1 MTGIGIDVV
10 EISRLEAAML
20 RHPRLEHRCFT
31 DGERAY
37 CRRQR
42 RPGQHF
48 AARFAAKEAV
58 AKALGVPLRWREIEV
73 IRSATGAPAAHLHGQ
88 TAALA
93 AGREALISMSHSGD
107 MATAAAIAQVAR
119 ERI

>member
-1 MTGIGIDVV
+1 MAIGIDVV
-10 EISRLEAAML
+10 EIGRLEAVML
-20 RHPRLEHRCFT
+20 RHPRLEARCFT
-31 DGERAY
+31 DGEREY

-73 IRSATGAPAAHLHGQ
+73 VRSATGAPAARLHGQ

-93 AGREALISMSHSGD
+93 AGREALISVSHSGD
-107 MATAAAIAQVAR
+107 TAMAVAVAPLAR
-119 ERI
+119 EGL